1 VTTNP
6 TIRFDDRVVVI
17 TGAGGGLGR
26 AYAHAFA
33 GRGAKVVVNDLGV
46 DISGVGRSAGPAD
59 AVVAE
64 IVERGG
70 TAVASH
76 DSVTD
81 GERIVQTA
89 IAAFGRIDILINNA
103 GILRDRS
110 FKKMSAAEWDAVRQ
124 VHLDGAFSVTRAAW
138 PLMLGQ
144 KYGRIVNTASPAGLY
159 GNFGQA
165 NYAAAK
171 AGLIGFTRALAIE
184 GAASDIT
191 VNVIA
196 PIAGSRLFATVSRPE
211 LLEALKPEHVAPLI
225 LRLCA
230 THNRESGSVFEVAGG
245 WMAKL
250 RWERSRGASF
260 DPSLDIDPEAV
271 DAAWE
276 RICSFDDAEH
286 PSNVREAAA
295 PVLANVGLRPSGE

>member
-1 VTTNP
+1 MTLP

-26 AYAHAFA
+26 AYALAFA
-33 GRGAKVVVNDLGV
+33 ARGAKVVVNDRGG
-46 DISGVGRSAGPAD
+46 DIRGVGSSDGPAD
-59 AVVAE
+59 QVVAE
-64 IVERGG
+64 IVAHGG

-89 IAAFGRIDILINNA
+89 IAAYGRIDVLVNNA

-110 FKKMSAAEWDAVRQ
+110 FKKMSLEEWDAVRQ

-144 KYGRIVNTASPAGLY
+144 QYGRIVNTASPAGLY

-184 GAASDIT
+184 GAAADIT

-211 LLEALKPEHVAPLI
+211 LLAALKPEHVAPLI

-230 THNRESGSVFEVAGG
+230 AHKDRKSVV
-245 WMAKL
+245 
-250 RWERSRGASF
+250 
-260 DPSLDIDPEAV
+260 
-271 DAAWE
+271 
-276 RICSFDDAEH
+276 
-286 PSNVREAAA
+286 
-295 PVLANVGLRPSGE
+295 